1 VELDVDQ
8 DGQVAMVEFA
18 SQWSDS
24 VVAEFQRFDLDGDGS
39 IIPAECLSAAASG
52 IVRSSPVTSRP
63 AQLTSAGQMSSST
76 SSTSLL
82 STSAAAS
89 VDSRY
94 LSYAEGRIKQY
105 DSNGDG
111 RLQLDELSAMSK
123 PPSEADND
131 GDEQI
136 TVEEYVAYLAK
147 Q

>member
-1 VELDVDQ
+1 
-8 DGQVAMVEFA
+8 
-18 SQWSDS
+18 
-24 VVAEFQRFDLDGDGS
+24 
-39 IIPAECLSAAASG
+39 
-52 IVRSSPVTSRP
+52 
-63 AQLTSAGQMSSST
+63 
-76 SSTSLL
+76 
-82 STSAAAS
+82 
-89 VDSRY
+89 